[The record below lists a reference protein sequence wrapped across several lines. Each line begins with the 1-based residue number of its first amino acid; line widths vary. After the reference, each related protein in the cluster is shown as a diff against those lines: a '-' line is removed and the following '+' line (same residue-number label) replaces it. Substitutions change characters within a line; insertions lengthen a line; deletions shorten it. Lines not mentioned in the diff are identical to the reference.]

1 MMNYVTNFYL
11 KSMDIMKIDD
21 VLFKINNGL
30 FNQYEVDNINL
41 LKISKKFP
49 DNYTVSLEVNYDD
62 FIDDLEFSVTL
73 QSPDKNYIKE
83 VTTTK
88 SFNNS
93 YFFEG
98 DDNLYS
104 IYILNEEDK
113 FVVENILDIVLAENN
128 KN

>member
-73 QSPDKNYIKE
+73 QSPDKNYVKE